1 LEKYGVAKEI
11 RKTVNMEQ
19 KAYRPVIDELNTGY
33 TKISK
38 FIDVILF
45 SVHAYSI
52 EGMTFRSISR
62 TISVDH

>member
-1 LEKYGVAKEI
+1 MALPSKLE
-11 RKTVNMEQ
+11 KTVNMEQ

-38 FIDVILF
+38 FTDDILL
-45 SVHAYSI
+45 SVHAYSF

>member
-1 LEKYGVAKEI
+1 MELPSKLE
-11 RKTVNMEQ
+11 KTVNMEQ

-38 FIDVILF
+38 FTDDILL
-45 SVHAYSI
+45 SVHAYSF

>member
-1 LEKYGVAKEI
+1 
-11 RKTVNMEQ
+11 MEQ

-38 FIDVILF
+38 FTDDILL
-45 SVHAYSI
+45 SVHAYSF

>member
-1 LEKYGVAKEI
+1 MELPSKLD
-11 RKTVNMEQ
+11 KTVNMEQ

-38 FIDVILF
+38 FIDVILL

>member
-1 LEKYGVAKEI
+1 MELPSKLE
-11 RKTVNMEQ
+11 KTVNMEQ

-38 FIDVILF
+38 FIDVILR
-45 SVHAYSI
+45 SVLAYSF

-62 TISVDH
+62 TISADH

>member
-1 LEKYGVAKEI
+1 MELPSKLE
-11 RKTVNMEQ
+11 KTVNMEQ
-19 KAYRPVIDELNTGY
+19 KAYTPVIDVLNTGY

>member
-1 LEKYGVAKEI
+1 MELPSKLE
-11 RKTVNMEQ
+11 KTVNMEQ
-19 KAYRPVIDELNTGY
+19 KAYRPIDELNMGY

-38 FIDVILF
+38 FIDVILC
-45 SVHAYSI
+45 SVLAYSF